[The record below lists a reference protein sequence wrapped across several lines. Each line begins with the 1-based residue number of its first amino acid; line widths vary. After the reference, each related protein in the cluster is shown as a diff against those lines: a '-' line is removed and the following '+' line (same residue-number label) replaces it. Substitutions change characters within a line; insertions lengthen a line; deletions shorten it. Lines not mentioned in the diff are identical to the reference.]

1 MRILLS
7 KPSLTSFI
15 DVLITLPCTK
25 YNKMI
30 ETYNHFKRIS
40 MNESDTKLE
49 QLVHVILGASDQV
62 KVKIQKFLRKGNEPI
77 ANKFKW
83 IGL

>member
-1 MRILLS
+1 MRILVS
-7 KPSLTSFI
+7 KLSLTGFI

-30 ETYNHFKRIS
+30 ETYNHFKRIQ

-49 QLVHVILGASDQV
+49 
-62 KVKIQKFLRKGNEPI
+62 
-77 ANKFKW
+77 
-83 IGL
+83 